1 MQFSKRGGAELLAEG
16 AGRTRR
22 VCTVDPQVEAP
33 FNSRAGTTLGHSTT
47 ATNGPTIALR
57 QALARQ
63 MTHKAPPKGERAK
76 SRAPRTTGDSPGRP
90 SATLDPEPT
99 GVDRVS
105 ATGED
110 QNESEPQGESDPS
123 GIDPGIHPQVLP
135 HTGDPDKALQ
145 NLIAGRLDELGI
157 GPFTAARVAGIP
169 QDTIRNVLRGQ
180 SPKYGNLQK
189 ICNALHL
196 RLTIEPIENRDAAR
210 RSPTTESKESTE
222 GPKKP
227 ATGRQAA
234 KEDVRATYDTSRPRQ
249 EIVDHLR
256 GVPKEIIAEVIDEML
271 NERSHEDAEE
281 LREMASDAGHE
292 IY

>member
-1 MQFSKRGGAELLAEG
+1 MPSVPRSRL
-16 AGRTRR
+16 RST
-22 VCTVDPQVEAP
+22 AP
-33 FNSRAGTTLGHSTT
+33 PVQPSGIPLRPP
-47 ATNGPTIALR
+47 NGPTIALR

-63 MTHKAPPKGERAK
+63 MTNKAQPKGQHAK
-76 SRAPRTTGDSPGRP
+76 ARTRRTSEDSPAGRRRP
-90 SATLDPEPT
+90 PETLYPAPA
-99 GVDRVS
+99 GIDRVS

-110 QNESEPQGESDPS
+110 QNESEPQGESDPL

-135 HTGDPDKALQ
+135 RTGDPDKALQ

-180 SPKYGNLQK
+180 SPKYGNLRK

-196 RLTIEPIENRDAAR
+196 RLTIEPIEGRDAAP

-222 GPKKP
+222 GPKNP
-227 ATGRQAA
+227 AAGRQAA
-234 KEDVRATYDTSRPRQ
+234 KEDVRAKYDTSRPRQ